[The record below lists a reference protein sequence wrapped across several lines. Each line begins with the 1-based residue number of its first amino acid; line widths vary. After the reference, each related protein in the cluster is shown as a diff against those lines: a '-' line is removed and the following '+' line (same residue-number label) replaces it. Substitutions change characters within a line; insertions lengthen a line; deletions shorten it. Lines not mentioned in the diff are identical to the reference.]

1 MLMPHRL
8 RIYESIF
15 NPANLKNMKI
25 RFENYRVMLVA
36 AVLFAMVMPAVSQEV
51 ATDLEMVY
59 KIRQEGQ
66 RNSDI
71 ETLAY
76 IMTDL
81 AGPRL
86 TGSEGIERANEIARA
101 KLAEYGLSNVRIE
114 EAGDFSRGGWNCS
127 KAYAAMVVPYY
138 NNFSVTPVA
147 WTAGTNGPIRGEVV
161 LVDIKTAE
169 DIEKYRGKLK
179 GKIIMAPSTTQYEI
193 SFDPLATRYT
203 EDELKELAMADAGGR
218 PSRRVMG
225 DYMAMRELR
234 NKITEFL
241 RTEDILMIISQGN
254 AFNIPRSSGASY
266 DGKAAPQVTE
276 ISIPQEAYGRM
287 ERMLG
292 KGEKV
297 EVEAD
302 VKAEFTTGKKVWNV
316 IAEIPGT
323 DPKLKDQVVLLGA
336 HIDSWHGGTGAADNA
351 SGCIVMMEALRII
364 KALDAKPRRTIRIA
378 LWGGEEQG
386 LLGSRG
392 YVSKYLFD
400 REKNE
405 KKPGFDK
412 FSVYFNMDNGTGR
425 YRGIYLQENN
435 LARPL
440 FEKWMEPVKD
450 MGFNTITIR
459 NTGGTDHQSFDGA
472 GLPGFQFIQDEIEYG
487 RGYHTLA
494 DTRERLL
501 VTDLRQNAIITAWLT
516 WNAAQEDQLF
526 PRKPEM
532 KSTQQRSPYGF

>member
-1 MLMPHRL
+1 MK
-8 RIYESIF
+8 
-15 NPANLKNMKI
+15 NLFTCARSVI
-25 RFENYRVMLVA
+25 ITVLLLV
-36 AVLFAMVMPAVSQEV
+36 LIMPASAQEV
-51 ATDLEMVY
+51 AVDLSMVY

-86 TGSEGIERANEIARA
+86 TGSPGLDRANEIARA

-114 EAGDFSRGGWNCS
+114 VAGEFSRGGWDYT
-127 KAYAAMVVPYY
+127 KAYAAMTVPYY

-147 WTAGTNGPIRGEVV
+147 WTSGTNGLIKGEVI
-161 LVDIKTAE
+161 LVDIRTAD

-179 GKIIMAPSTTQYEI
+179 GKIIMASSNSTYEV
-193 SFDPLATRYT
+193 SFEPLAKRLT
-203 EDELKELAMADAGGR
+203 EEDLERISTVQAGGT
-218 PSRRVMG
+218 PSRRMMG
-225 DYMAMRELR
+225 DWMAMRELR
-234 NKITEFL
+234 GKITEFL
-241 RTEDILMIISQGN
+241 RTEEVAMIISQGN
-254 AFNIPRSSGASY
+254 AFNIPRSSGSSY
-266 DGKAAPQVTE
+266 DGAGQPQVTE
-276 ISIPQEAYGRM
+276 ISIPLEPYGRM
-287 ERMLG
+287 ERMIKG
-292 KGEKV
+292 GEKV
-297 EVEAD
+297 EIEAEI
-302 VKAEFTTGKKVWNV
+302 KAEFIPGKKVYNV

-351 SGCIVMMEALRII
+351 SGCIVMMEALRIL
-364 KALDAKPRRTIRIA
+364 KALDAKPRRTIRVA

-392 YVSKYLFD
+392 YVSNYLFD

-435 LARPL
+435 LVRPV
-440 FEKWMEPVKD
+440 FQEWMEPMRD
-450 MGFNTITIR
+450 MGFTTIAIR
-459 NTGGTDHQSFDGA
+459 NTGGTDHQSFDGV

-494 DTRERLL
+494 DTWERLL
-501 VTDLRQNAIITAWLT
+501 LPDLRHNAIITAWLA
-516 WNAAQEDQLF
+516 WNAAMEDNLI

>member
-1 MLMPHRL
+1 MTLYLFRL
-8 RIYESIF
+8 IR
-15 NPANLKNMKI
+15 KNMKI
-25 RFENYRVMLVA
+25 RFVNPRMALA
-36 AVLFAMVMPAVSQEV
+36 AALLLAFVMPVSSQMTAV
-51 ATDLEMVY
+51 DLEMVY

-76 IMTDL
+76 LLTDL

-86 TGSEGIERANEIARA
+86 TGSAGLDRANEIARA
-101 KLAEYGLSNVRIE
+101 KMAEYGFSNVRIE
-114 EAGDFSRGGWNCS
+114 QVSDFSRGGWDYT
-127 KAYAAMVVPYY
+127 KAYAAMVAPYY

-147 WTAGTNGPIRGEVV
+147 WTSGTNGLIRGEVV
-161 LVDIKTAE
+161 LVDIKSVQ
-169 DIEKYRGKLK
+169 DIDKYRGKLK
-179 GKIIMAPSTTQYEI
+179 GKIIMAPSSSQYEV
-193 SFDPLATRYT
+193 SFEPLASRLT
-203 EDELKELAMADAGGR
+203 DQELEQLAMADAGAR

-234 NKITEFL
+234 NKINEFL
-241 RTEDILMIISQGN
+241 LGEDILMTITQGS
-254 AFNIPRSSGASY
+254 AFNIPRSSGSQY
-266 DGKAAPQVTE
+266 DGKGTPPVTE
-276 ISIPQEAYGRM
+276 INIPLEAYGRM
-287 ERMLG
+287 ERLLA

-297 EVEAD
+297 EIEAE
-302 VKAEFTTGKKVWNV
+302 VKASFTPGKSVYNV

-351 SGCIVMMEALRII
+351 SGCIVMMEALRIL
-364 KALDAKPRRTIRIA
+364 KALDAKPRRTIRVA

-392 YVSKYLFD
+392 YVNKYLYD
-400 REKNE
+400 REKSE
-405 KKPGFDK
+405 KKPGFEK

-435 LARPL
+435 LVRPW
-440 FEKWMEPVKD
+440 FEALMEPVKD

-501 VTDLRQNAIITAWLT
+501 VPDLRHNAIITAWLA
-516 WNAAQEDQLF
+516 WNASMAEQLL

>member
-1 MLMPHRL
+1 MTLYLFH
-8 RIYESIF
+8 IST
-15 NPANLKNMKI
+15 KNMKI
-25 RFENYRVMLVA
+25 RYLSSRMLLIA
-36 AVLFAMVMPAVSQEV
+36 ALLFAMVMPASSQEASV
-51 ATDLEMVY
+51 ATDLEMAY

-86 TGSEGIERANEIARA
+86 TGSAGIERANEIARA

-114 EAGDFSRGGWNCS
+114 QVTDFSRGGWDYS
-127 KAYAAMVVPYY
+127 KAYAAMTLPYY

-147 WTAGTNGPIRGEVV
+147 WTAGTSGLIKGEVV
-161 LVDIKTAE
+161 LVDIKTVE

-179 GKIIMAPSTTQYEI
+179 GKIIMAPTTTPYEV
-193 SFDPLATRYT
+193 SFEPLASRLT
-203 EDELKELAMADAGGR
+203 DEELESLAMADAGAR
-218 PSRRVMG
+218 PSRRIVG

-234 NKITEFL
+234 TKITEFIKG
-241 RTEDILMIISQGN
+241 EEILMTISQGS
-254 AFNIPRSSGASY
+254 AFNIPRSTGAQY
-266 DGKAAPQVTE
+266 DGKGTPPTTE
-276 ISIPQEAYGRM
+276 INIPMEAYGRM
-287 ERMLG
+287 ERML
-292 KGEKV
+292 KNGEKV
-297 EVEAD
+297 EVEAEI
-302 VKAEFTTGKKVWNV
+302 KAEFTTGKSVYNV

-323 DPKLKDQVVLLGA
+323 DPKLKDQVVLLGG

-351 SGCIVMMEALRII
+351 SGCIVMMEALRIL
-364 KALDAKPRRTIRIA
+364 KALDAKPRRTIRVA

-386 LLGSRG
+386 LYGSRG
-392 YVSKYLFD
+392 YVSTYLYD
-400 REKNE
+400 REKSE

-425 YRGIYLQENN
+425 YRGIYLQENM

-450 MGFNTITIR
+450 MGFNTITNR

-501 VTDLRQNAIITAWLT
+501 VPDLRHNAIITAWLA
-516 WNAAQEDQLF
+516 WNAAMNDQLV

>member
-1 MLMPHRL
+1 MPHRL

-51 ATDLEMVY
+51 DTDLEMVY

-179 GKIIMAPSTTQYEI
+179 GKIIMAPSTTQYEV

-336 HIDSWHGGTGAADNA
+336 HIDSWHGGTGAADDA

-392 YVSKYLFD
+392 YVSKYLYD

-501 VTDLRQNAIITAWLT
+501 VPDLRLNAIITAWLT

-532 KSTQQRSPYGF
+532 KSTQQRSPFGF

>member
-1 MLMPHRL
+1 MRIRL
-8 RIYESIF
+8 EKFRMI
-15 NPANLKNMKI
+15 
-25 RFENYRVMLVA
+25 LVA
-36 AVLFAMVMPAVSQEV
+36 SLLFVFVIPASAQEV
-51 ATDLEMVY
+51 TVDLEMVY

-71 ETLAY
+71 ERLAY

-86 TGSEGIERANEIARA
+86 TGSAGLDRANEIARA
-101 KLAEYGLSNVRIE
+101 RLAEYGLSNVRIE
-114 EAGDFSRGGWNCS
+114 EVGDFSRGGWDYS

-147 WTAGTNGPIRGEVV
+147 WTSGTDGIIRGEVI
-161 LVDIKTAE
+161 LVDIRTIE

-179 GKIIMAPSTTQYEI
+179 GKIIMAPSGSQYEV
-193 SFDPLATRYT
+193 SFEPLAKRLTDDDLER
-203 EDELKELAMADAGGR
+203 LAMTDVSGR
-218 PSRRVMG
+218 PSRRYMG
-225 DYMAMRELR
+225 DYMAMREIR
-234 NKITEFL
+234 NRINEFIMG
-241 RTEDILMIISQGN
+241 EDVLMIMTQGN
-254 AFNIPRSSGASY
+254 AFNIPRSSGSSY
-266 DGKAAPQVTE
+266 DGKSTPPVTE
-276 ISIPQEAYGRM
+276 ISVPMEVYGRM
-287 ERMLG
+287 ERLIRN
-292 KGEKV
+292 GEKV
-297 EVEAD
+297 EVEAEI
-302 VKAEFTTGKKVWNV
+302 KAEFTPGKKVYNV

-351 SGCIVMMEALRII
+351 SGCMVMMEALRIL
-364 KALDAKPRRTIRIA
+364 KAIDAKPRRTIRVA

-386 LLGSRG
+386 LIGSRG

-405 KKPGFDK
+405 KKPGFDR

-435 LARPL
+435 LVRPL
-440 FEKWMEPVKD
+440 FEKWMEPVRD
-450 MGFNTITIR
+450 MGFSTIAIR
-459 NTGGTDHQSFDGA
+459 NTGGTDHQSFDGV
-472 GLPGFQFIQDEIEYG
+472 GLPGFQFIQDDIEYG

-501 VTDLRQNAIITAWLT
+501 VPDLRHNAIITAWLA
-516 WNAAQEDQLF
+516 WNAATSDQLL

-532 KSTQQRSPYGF
+532 KSTQQRSPFGF